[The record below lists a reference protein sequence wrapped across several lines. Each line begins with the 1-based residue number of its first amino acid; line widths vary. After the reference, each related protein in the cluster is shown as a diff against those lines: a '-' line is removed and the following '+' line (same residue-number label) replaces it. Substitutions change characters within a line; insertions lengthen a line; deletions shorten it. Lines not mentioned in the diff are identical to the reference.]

1 MLTYGAAIF
10 LLVVL
15 LLLSIFTLLYI
26 SGLFENIPVSVRTPP
41 VLSSS
46 VTLAYKIHEGPYAE
60 TGYLFTEAY
69 SVNSKCP
76 QCGIKYEYSR
86 ESEAAPKF
94 SVVGALLSNDDV
106 DSECRQAFEK
116 AGFRITQLPVVSQAV
131 CASFPH
137 TSVFSIFIGS
147 NRVYRHLQTYIE
159 ENQLKVN
166 TFVELYDGQWIHY
179 IGLLKDEDKFKFDT
193 EIDSRTTDTKIIKDT
208 EADQLPA
215 CIENLDALQD
225 LTGEENQLVS
235 NREDSTDSDDFDASF
250 EKITDMPALEEAI
263 S

>member
-1 MLTYGAAIF
+1 MLTYGTAIF

-41 VLSSS
+41 VLSNG
-46 VTLAYKIHEGPYAE
+46 VTFAYKVHEGPYAE

-76 QCGIKYEYSR
+76 QCGIKYEYSS

-94 SVVGALLSNDDV
+94 SVVGALLSDDDV
-106 DSECRQAFEK
+106 GSECRQAFEK
-116 AGFRITQLPVVSQAV
+116 AGFQIAQLPVVSQAV

-147 NRVYRHLQTYIE
+147 NRVYRHLQTYLE

-179 IGLLKDEDKFKFDT
+179 I
-193 EIDSRTTDTKIIKDT
+193 EIDSRTADTKITKDT

-215 CIENLDALQD
+215 FIENLEALQD
-225 LTGEENQLVS
+225 LSGEENQLVS
-235 NREDSTDSDDFDASF
+235 NREDSTDSDDLDASF
-250 EKITDMPALEEAI
+250 EKITNMPVLEEAI